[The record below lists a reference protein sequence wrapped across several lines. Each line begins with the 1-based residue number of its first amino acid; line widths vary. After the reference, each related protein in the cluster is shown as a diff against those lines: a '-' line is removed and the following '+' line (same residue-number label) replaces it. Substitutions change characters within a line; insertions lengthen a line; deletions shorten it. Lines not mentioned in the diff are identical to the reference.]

1 MKKKLLKVMIAL
13 VLATV
18 LLVGCAAPAKDPVDQ
33 SVPGAEA
40 SQSQR
45 DPKEDPASQ
54 QPAESTPDDAEQ
66 SQPEAAP
73 SGFDASC
80 VTAEAVEGGVK
91 YTFAALPQT
100 AADITALLEELS
112 RTDAHNVVALFHA
125 ALVRYIESPQ
135 DGTAMIDVLR
145 GPQPMSD
152 ADKSFMEERFS
163 DKKYLPRVYFEGA
176 EPGNDYQPAE
186 PWCIVIYDDPVAP
199 PEGYGY
205 VNVTSAGADNP
216 RRIVTRLKDGEHYL
230 WEYNGA
236 LLSVRL
242 PASEDP
248 WA

>member
-1 MKKKLLKVMIAL
+1 MKKIVAL
-13 VLATV
+13 
-18 LLVGCAAPAKDPVDQ
+18 LLVVCLLFVGCSAAPEAPVQDPE
-33 SVPGAEA
+33 SSI
-40 SQSQR
+40 SQ
-45 DPKEDPASQ
+45 
-54 QPAESTPDDAEQ
+54 EQ
-66 SQPEAAP
+66 NAVQPETDDEQKEEAAVQPEIDDTQKEETSVQP
-73 SGFDASC
+73 SDFDVSA
-80 VTAEAVEGGVK
+80 VTAEAVDGGVK

-100 AADITALLEELS
+100 AADITALLEELP

-186 PWCIVIYDDPVAP
+186 PWCIVICDDPVAP

-236 LLSVRL
+236 LLGVRL

>member
-1 MKKKLLKVMIAL
+1 MKKIVAL
-13 VLATV
+13 
-18 LLVGCAAPAKDPVDQ
+18 LLVVCLLFVGCFAAPEAPVQDPE
-33 SVPGAEA
+33 SSI
-40 SQSQR
+40 SQEQN
-45 DPKEDPASQ
+45 AV
-54 QPAESTPDDAEQ
+54 QPETDDAQKEEAAV
-66 SQPEAAP
+66 QPEIDDTQKEETSVQP
-73 SGFDASC
+73 SDFDVSA
-80 VTAEAVEGGVK
+80 VTAEAVDGGVK

-100 AADITALLEELS
+100 AADITALLEELP

-186 PWCIVIYDDPVAP
+186 PWCIVICDDPVAP